1 MKKAFLANL
10 IIILSLIC
18 GCGAFGNE
26 LTERSSFAF
35 DTFITISDEGHSDT
49 YYNNLFVTI
58 GMLED
63 KLSVTKAD
71 SEISRLNRE
80 KELTP
85 SKEVYEIIE
94 KAVEASKLT
103 GGAFDITSCPYV
115 ETWGFTTKE
124 YRVPKEEELEAI
136 SKKVGFE
143 NIELSDGKVILKN
156 DATIDLG
163 GIAKGYLGDMLADI
177 KGDETAII
185 SLGGNIRVIG
195 RKKDGSLWK
204 IGIADPKSPSEIMGY
219 LQVEDTNIV
228 TSGGYERF
236 FYGNDGEMYW
246 HIIDPASGKPAKN
259 GIISVTVIG
268 KDGTMCDA
276 LSTGLFVMGEEK
288 VKEFY
293 QNNSDYELVIV
304 TEDDRILLS
313 EGIEEFF
320 VSGGNTK
327 RQVEVITKNK

>member
-1 MKKAFLANL
+1 MKKVLFADL
-10 IIILSLIC
+10 IFILILIC
-18 GCGAFGNE
+18 GCGAPE
-26 LTERSSFAF
+26 KKLSERSTFAF
-35 DTFITISDEGHSDT
+35 DTYISISDEGHSDT
-49 YYNNLFVTI
+49 YYNNIFNTI
-58 GMLED
+58 SMLED

-103 GGAFDITSCPYV
+103 GGAFDITSYPYV

-124 YRVPKEEELEAI
+124 YHVPDSEELEAI
-136 SKKVGFE
+136 NSRVGFE

-156 DATIDLG
+156 DASIDLG
-163 GIAKGYLGDMLADI
+163 GIAKGYLGDMLAEI
-177 KGDETAII
+177 EGDGSAII

-204 IGIADPKSPSEIMGY
+204 IGIADPQNPSEILGY

-236 FYGNDGEMYW
+236 FYGDDGEVYW
-246 HIIDPASGKPAKN
+246 HIIDPFTGKPAQN

-276 LSTGLFVMGEEK
+276 FSTGLFVMGEERAK
-288 VKEFY
+288 AFY
-293 QNNSDYELVIV
+293 QSHSDYEVVIV
-304 TEDDRILLS
+304 TEDDRILVS
-313 EGIEEFF
+313 EGIKDSF
-320 VSGGNTK
+320 VSGGNIR
-327 RQVEVITKNK
+327 RQLEVITKSK